1 MKKHVKTVSYGS
13 QVPNINKPV
22 ESARTYEVYC
32 IDIYNDSHG
41 TDPHPYDQAREAMTK
56 QCSLDA
62 VVEPIINILKE
73 SDYNFL
79 SRKNGELLW
88 WLSKQVSYG
97 RLKRRYSSPTGVRIV
112 RTIALRVIWSLTS
125 DAGNSKLTSIE
136 LIDNIETIKLGMTRS
151 G

>member
-1 MKKHVKTVSYGS
+1 
-13 QVPNINKPV
+13 
-22 ESARTYEVYC
+22 
-32 IDIYNDSHG
+32 
-41 TDPHPYDQAREAMTK
+41 MTK

-136 LIDNIETIKLGMTRS
+136 LIDNIETIKLGRS
-151 G
+151 RTG